1 MPTSALFAEVAALSG
16 DPGRANM
23 LHALMD
29 GRALTAT
36 ELARVAAITPQTAS
50 GHLNRMTAAGLLV
63 VRKQGRHRYFQLATA
78 SVARMLESIMQVA
91 AELAPNRRHLSVGPK
106 DLALRK
112 ARTCYDHFA
121 GQLGVALADALIA
134 HGRLE
139 LAEDAGIITETGLA
153 FLAEIGIDPDRVELR
168 RSRRSGRVFCR
179 PCLDWSERRPHLGG
193 AIGAAICAHSMQ
205 HGWTRRIEGT
215 RAVLVTTKGRAVFAQ
230 KFGMRDLAG

>member
-1 MPTSALFAEVAALSG
+1 V
-16 DPGRANM
+16 
-23 LHALMD
+23 
-29 GRALTAT
+29 
-36 ELARVAAITPQTAS
+36 
-50 GHLNRMTAAGLLV
+50 V

>member
-230 KFGMRDLAG
+230 KFGMRDLPG

>member
-50 GHLNRMTAAGLLV
+50 GHLNRMTAAGLVV

>member
-168 RSRRSGRVFCR
+168 RSRRSGRVFFL
-179 PCLDWSERRPHLGG
+179 PCLDWSGGRPPLGPAVSPRLSAPRRTP
-193 AIGAAICAHSMQ
+193 
-205 HGWTRRIEGT
+205 RRSRPTPG
-215 RAVLVTTKGRAVFAQ
+215 
-230 KFGMRDLAG
+230 